1 MKRVTFIICGLC
13 WLVFGLGS
21 GLFLLQYATH
31 GAGLQDVGPVFSF
44 FGTTV
49 SPESVF
55 IGLVHIVGL
64 FMISAVCFAIG
75 IGLCSHGI
83 SARREVSREKTEPP
97 K

>member
-21 GLFLLQYATH
+21 GLFLLQYMTH
-31 GAGLQDVGPVFSF
+31 GAGLQDVGPVLSS
-44 FGTTV
+44 FGTAV
-49 SPESVF
+49 SPGSVF